1 MRDEHPVLGVIRSS
15 EKNPNGVEAEVLFS
29 GRSIPLRIDPDDQ
42 SLDDAIAFASEVVTS
57 LTRLESESMQIAVR
71 DLCPTYNNGWNE
83 FDEVQADGS
92 TKTVRNPQLS
102 NEEFRSKL
110 TLSEIGITGNE
121 CIEFWY
127 DDSNLFWGHGVL
139 VSALDRLDLTN
150 ARGEL
155 FG

>member
-1 MRDEHPVLGVIRSS
+1 MLGVISAS
-15 EKNPNGVEAEVLFS
+15 DKNPNGVEASVSFA
-29 GRSIPLRIDPDDQ
+29 GRSIPIRIDPDDQ

-57 LTRLESESMQIAVR
+57 LPRLETEASQIVVR

-92 TKTVRNPQLS
+92 TKTARNPQLS

-110 TLSEIGITGNE
+110 TLSEIGITGDDA
-121 CIEFWY
+121 IEFWY

-139 VSALDRLDLTN
+139 VSALDGLDLSS